1 MGQANHSKAEIRK
14 RKTLRNRIFIVLV
27 VMGVLY
33 IGSPLLVGD
42 MRMSKYFSLI
52 RTYHKISS
60 EIKEL
65 NDENKRLRGEVAALR
80 SDPTTIER
88 IARNELGLVKEG
100 ELVYHIRPAQK

>member
-14 RKTLRNRIFIVLV
+14 RKILRKRIFIALIII
-27 VMGVLY
+27 GVLY

-42 MRMSKYFSLI
+42 MRMTKYFSLI
-52 RTYHKISS
+52 RTYHQISS

-65 NDENKRLRGEVAALR
+65 NGKNKRLREEVAALR
-80 SDPTTIER
+80 SDPMAIER
-88 IARNELGLVKEG
+88 IARKELGLVKKG